1 MMQRPAAAVS
11 IMIGLAGVTATSVAA
26 DEQVAA
32 FYRGKTLTMIV
43 GTAPGAAYDVVAR
56 TVMQHMARHIPG
68 QPSVVIQ
75 NMPGAA
81 SLIMVNHLYNRS
93 PRDGSVMG
101 LALSS
106 ILLEQR
112 LQVYSGTGSNVQF
125 DLARLEWVGSPAR
138 QPNVIWT
145 WETTPLKTFAD
156 LRAAPSRF
164 GATSP
169 SADSAVIPAL
179 TNRLLGTRIGAIT
192 GYKAIADIFVAAERG
207 EIDGNATPLSSLT
220 GGRPDDFRAGKMRIL
235 AQFGTARHASLK
247 DVPTG
252 IELASDERGRRIL
265 ELFALKF
272 EATFPMLLP
281 PQTPPERVKALRQ
294 AFAQTMQDEAFRSQA
309 ARSGFDAD
317 PMSGEEIAALIG
329 KIGTA
334 DEASVAAIAEAIK
347 PAGAAKK

>member
-1 MMQRPAAAVS
+1 LAILV
-11 IMIGLAGVTATSVAA
+11 GLTGMGAEHAAA
-26 DEQVAA
+26 DEEVAA

-81 SLIMVNHLYNRS
+81 SLIMVNHLYNRA
-93 PRDGSVMG
+93 PRDGSAMG

-112 LQVYSGTGSNVQF
+112 LQVYTGTGSNVQF
-125 DLARLEWVGSPAR
+125 DLARIEWVGSPAR
-138 QPNVIWT
+138 QPNVMWT
-145 WETTPLKTFAD
+145 WVTTPIKTFAD

-179 TNRLLGTRIGAIT
+179 ANRLLGTRIGAIT

-235 AQFGTARHASLK
+235 AQFGTARHALLK

-252 IELASDERGRRIL
+252 LELSPDDQARRIL
-265 ELFALKF
+265 DLFALKF
-272 EATFPMLLP
+272 EATFPMMLP
-281 PQTPPERVKALRQ
+281 PHVPPGRVQALRK
-294 AFAQTMQDEAFRSQA
+294 AFAETMQDEAFRSQA
-309 ARSGFDAD
+309 ARSGFDPD
-317 PMSGEEIAALIG
+317 PMSGEEIVTLIG
-329 KIGTA
+329 KIGAA
-334 DEASVAAIAEAIK
+334 DDASVAAIADTIK